1 MHKGNHDSGN
11 GTPWSCMSAIAEMDF
26 AFGNK
31 NPTNVSQLASLEI
44 GASI

>member
-1 MHKGNHDSGN
+1 VSGN
-11 GTPWSCMSAIAEMDF
+11 GTPRSGTSAIAEMVFD
-26 AFGNK
+26 FGNK